1 MSGGKKR
8 SGFQITSV
16 TSEVNQSPADQ
27 LSPSA
32 VLPIIQSEVSL
43 QPPLCSPQGSS
54 SQPTTPSL
62 KRKYISLDG
71 GHGAGSSSRFRV
83 VRLVSGAGGGG
94 RGESYR
100 RGRWMCTEFTE
111 RQEGPGFRRVMDSM
125 RHAHSLESLEM
136 IGRESE
142 RGGVHSQDNTHM
154 LAQHVLHSGPP
165 SPTHQTQANVRLLD
179 HKESRLVV
187 EQGLGSTPPPPSPRP
202 RFTPTP
208 LRLDVDASG
217 RTPSGFSLDRTMF
230 DLPGDARTLQLVAKQ
245 LEPPVVLRDHTKVKG
260 RGSAVRESWPSTRTS
275 IQELKP
281 RVSQRSLTPPS
292 RAQPVTE
299 ARHRSTNQPQPS
311 QRPQNPLRHTAPH
324 PHWSVPARASPTG
337 QGSEATM
344 MALLLFCNRSV
355 LAQFVL
361 NLRLKQ
367 FVSDAIP
374 SMHVELCS
382 DLSLL
387 LTTINVTPACGY
399 KRLSDL
405 VKSHLMLAVREEVEL
420 LREQIRELQER
431 NRQLE
436 RENHTLRAL
445 THSMH
450 TH

>member
-16 TSEVNQSPADQ
+16 TSEVNQSPVDQ

-43 QPPLCSPQGSS
+43 QSPLCSPQGSS

-71 GHGAGSSSRFRV
+71 GQGAGSSSRFRV
-83 VRLVSGAGGGG
+83 VRLVDGASGGG

-100 RGRWMCTEFTE
+100 RGRWTCTEFTE

-142 RGGVHSQDNTHM
+142 RGGVHSQDNTHL
-154 LAQHVLHSGPP
+154 LAQHVLHSGP
-165 SPTHQTQANVRLLD
+165 
-179 HKESRLVV
+179 
-187 EQGLGSTPPPPSPRP
+187 
-202 RFTPTP
+202 
-208 LRLDVDASG
+208 
-217 RTPSGFSLDRTMF
+217 
-230 DLPGDARTLQLVAKQ
+230 
-245 LEPPVVLRDHTKVKG
+245 
-260 RGSAVRESWPSTRTS
+260 RTS
-275 IQELKP
+275 VQLWIKVLITVIYRSQSHLSESHLS
-281 RVSQRSLTPPS
+281 VSPVCLSVSCSSSSNSLI
-292 RAQPVTE
+292 
-299 ARHRSTNQPQPS
+299 
-311 QRPQNPLRHTAPH
+311 
-324 PHWSVPARASPTG
+324 
-337 QGSEATM
+337 
-344 MALLLFCNRSV
+344 
-355 LAQFVL
+355 
-361 NLRLKQ
+361 
-367 FVSDAIP
+367 AIDNKIEQA
-374 SMHVELCS
+374 M
-382 DLSLL
+382 
-387 LTTINVTPACGY
+387 
-399 KRLSDL
+399 DL

>member
-43 QPPLCSPQGSS
+43 QSPLCSPQGSS

-62 KRKYISLDG
+62 KRKYVSLDG
-71 GHGAGSSSRFRV
+71 GQGAGSSSRFRV

-165 SPTHQTQANVRLLD
+165 SPTHQTPANVRLLD

-202 RFTPTP
+202 RFAPTP

-217 RTPSGFSLDRTMF
+217 RSVLRLSHSQPGSPPAGLYQPPLTPAQTPSGFSLDRTMF
-230 DLPGDARTLQLVAKQ
+230 DLPGDA
-245 LEPPVVLRDHTKVKG
+245 
-260 RGSAVRESWPSTRTS
+260 SSSST
-275 IQELKP
+275 
-281 RVSQRSLTPPS
+281 SLI
-292 RAQPVTE
+292 
-299 ARHRSTNQPQPS
+299 
-311 QRPQNPLRHTAPH
+311 
-324 PHWSVPARASPTG
+324 
-337 QGSEATM
+337 
-344 MALLLFCNRSV
+344 
-355 LAQFVL
+355 
-361 NLRLKQ
+361 
-367 FVSDAIP
+367 AIDNKIEQA
-374 SMHVELCS
+374 M
-382 DLSLL
+382 
-387 LTTINVTPACGY
+387 
-399 KRLSDL
+399 DL

-450 TH
+450 TQ